1 MKSFVDRM
9 LGAARLDP
17 SAYEEIEHDRSA
29 MPQAIAVVVLSSLA
43 SGFGSGFAG
52 RFGFAGGALAALLG
66 WMVWAGL
73 TYLIGTKLLPTP
85 ETQADWGQLLR
96 TIGFSATPGLLRFL
110 GFIPFLGGLIYIVTA
125 FWMLAAF
132 VVAVRTA
139 LDYRSTGRAVAV
151 CLVGWLV
158 FVVLGRIVL

>member
-9 LGAARLDP
+9 IGAARLDP
-17 SAYEEIEHDRSA
+17 SAYEEIEHDRGA
-29 MPQAIAVVVLSSLA
+29 MPQAIAVVVLSSVA
-43 SGFGSGFAG
+43 SAFGSGFTG

-85 ETQADWGQLLR
+85 DTQADWGQLLR

-110 GFIPFLGGLIYIVTA
+110 GFIPLLGGLIYIVTA

-132 VVAVRTA
+132 VVAVREA

-158 FVVLGRIVL
+158 YVVLGRIIL

>member
-29 MPQAIAVVVLSSLA
+29 MPQAIAVVVLSSIA

-73 TYLIGTKLLPTP
+73 TYLIGTKFLP
-85 ETQADWGQLLR
+85 R
-96 TIGFSATPGLLRFL
+96 
-110 GFIPFLGGLIYIVTA
+110 
-125 FWMLAAF
+125 
-132 VVAVRTA
+132 
-139 LDYRSTGRAVAV
+139 
-151 CLVGWLV
+151 
-158 FVVLGRIVL
+158 RI